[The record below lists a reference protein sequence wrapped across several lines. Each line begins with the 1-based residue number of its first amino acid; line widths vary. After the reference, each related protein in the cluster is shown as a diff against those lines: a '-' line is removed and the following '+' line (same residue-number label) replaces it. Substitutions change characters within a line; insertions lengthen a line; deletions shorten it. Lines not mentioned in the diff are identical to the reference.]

1 MYTFVYAQV
10 ELMKKPG
17 KGLGISIVGRRNDTG
32 VFISDIVK
40 GGVAE
45 ADGRLMQGDQILT
58 VNGEDLRGATQE
70 EAAALLKVFYMM
82 EYIVHDQCVVVEI
95 FNMFKGH
102 CKPLCQVL
110 LV

>member
-1 MYTFVYAQV
+1 
-10 ELMKKPG
+10 MKKPG

-58 VNGEDLRGATQE
+58 VNGEDLKGATQE
-70 EAAALLKVFYMM
+70 EAAALLKVRYYTPVYFW
-82 EYIVHDQCVVVEI
+82 V
-95 FNMFKGH
+95 
-102 CKPLCQVL
+102 
-110 LV
+110 